1 MRLIIGPTSG
11 GKSTYIKQ
19 MQEDAADAA
28 DQYQVHFAFSV
39 MRGED
44 IPRGPHDIVYYNL
57 LHGAPRRSLPLAS
70 IASNP
75 GLVRLVEAADDVVVI
90 AAPRSVLLG
99 RAGGRDL
106 AEPDHEEHADRRYD
120 QDVWLDALQS
130 PDLAQVYE
138 HLCLMLDTCSTPYQM
153 LCSNADVHGGVV
165 PISRY
170 EFPRLAADDAE
181 SWCQRGHAVVQD
193 PGSVRSYQNDARL
206 GPVSAT
212 LSRALQMPLA
222 GKTFLDIGCAE
233 GGVALS
239 AVRMGATVT
248 GIDPRPGRLA
258 KARRAAAALD
268 LDLELRQMTL
278 DGVSERP
285 WSFDV
290 VCALNVA
297 HHVANPFAFLERAA
311 HLSASHLVLEYPGL
325 HDEKFASTLDGAG
338 GLSDEVPLVGVST
351 REQDQTFVFTPAA
364 LERFFL
370 DTVGLFKAHRLVESP
385 MPHRWISVFS
395 RRRRPDVF
403 PGPSRAELVGR
414 LQKRDRQLR
423 KRGRQLD
430 KRTRQLSRREQ
441 RIAAL
446 ERQLQE
452 METSRSWR
460 VTAPL
465 RKVTGGARPGS

>member
-19 MQEDAADAA
+19 MQGDAADAA

-39 MRGED
+39 LRGEE
-44 IPRGPHDIVYYNL
+44 IPRGPHDIVHYNL

-70 IASNP
+70 IATNP
-75 GLVRLVEAADDVVVI
+75 GLVRLVEAADDVVVL
-90 AAPRSVLLG
+90 AAPRSVLLD
-99 RAGGRDL
+99 RAGLREH
-106 AEPDHEEHADRRYD
+106 AEPDHEEHANRRYD
-120 QDVWLDALQS
+120 QDAWVDALQS

-138 HLCLMLDTCSTPYQM
+138 HLCLLLDDSRTPYEM
-153 LCSNADVHGGVV
+153 FCSNVDVHGEMV

-170 EFPRLAADDAE
+170 EFPRLAAADAE
-181 SWCQRGHAVVQD
+181 SWCQRGHAVVRD

-278 DGVSERP
+278 DGMPERP

-311 HLSASHLVLEYPGL
+311 HLSSSHLVLEYPGL
-325 HDEKFASTLDGAG
+325 RDEKFASTLDAAD
-338 GLSDEVPLVGVST
+338 GLSDDVPLVGVST

-385 MPHRWISVFS
+385 MPNRWISVFS
-395 RRRRPDVF
+395 RRRRPEVF
-403 PGPSRAELVGR
+403 PGPSTAELLGR
-414 LQKRDRQLR
+414 LQKRDRQLG
-423 KRGRQLD
+423 KRDKQLA
-430 KRTRQLSRREQ
+430 RRER
-441 RIAAL
+441 RIAVL
-446 ERQLQE
+446 ERQLRE

-465 RKVTGGARPGS
+465 RKVTGGTRPGS